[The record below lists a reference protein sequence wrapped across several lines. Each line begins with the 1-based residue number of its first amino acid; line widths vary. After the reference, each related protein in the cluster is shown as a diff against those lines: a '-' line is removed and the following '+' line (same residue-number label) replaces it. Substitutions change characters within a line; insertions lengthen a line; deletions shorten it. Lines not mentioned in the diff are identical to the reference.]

1 MKGVVKIILS
11 ILFFT
16 GTFSQITSA
25 YTLSSDN
32 ISEDSL
38 FFPNYSYEYVP
49 DPDYYEIEERF
60 NALTSEIPLTYNSRI
75 KAFIDYFT
83 IRNRDY
89 TKMVLGRLHLYFPM
103 FEKYFKEY
111 GIPEDIKFLAIV
123 ESGLNP
129 IARSRVGAVGLWQF
143 MPATGKMYG
152 LDIDWYIDERMD
164 PEKSTEAACKYL
176 RSLYNYFNA
185 WDLALAA
192 YNAGPGKVR
201 RAIRKSGYKKDFWE
215 IYRYLPRETRSYV
228 PQFLAFLYVVNYAE
242 EHNFIID
249 DYKEYLPETDTIIVN
264 DFLYFKTFADLTNIC
279 AEDLEKLNPSVRR
292 RAIPESENEFI
303 LHIPYD
309 IKPFLLENRNWI
321 LDSAKNTGKEELE
334 YLARNSVGSTYGR
347 DKVIHT
353 VKTGEV
359 LGTIA
364 NKYKVRVADV
374 RSWNNIRGN
383 LIRVNQKL
391 KIWVNQN
398 YYSSLKVKSSPPIQ
412 QNNPLPLSSSKIH
425 LVQPGDSLWKISK
438 QYEGLTIEKIKKL
451 NNLKSDRLVPGQKLI
466 IG

>member
-1 MKGVVKIILS
+1 MKGVIKIILPLL
-11 ILFFT
+11 IFA
-16 GTFSQITSA
+16 GTFSLEAHS
-25 YTLSSDN
+25 N
-32 ISEDSL
+32 IQPALKASEDSL
-38 FFPNYSYEYVP
+38 HFPNYSYEYIP

-60 NALTSEIPLTYNSRI
+60 NALSTEIPLTYNTRI

-83 IRNRDY
+83 IRNREY
-89 TKMVLGRLHLYFPM
+89 TKTVLGRIHLYFPL
-103 FEKYFKEY
+103 FEKYFKKY
-111 GIPEDIKFLAIV
+111 DIPDEIKFLAIV

-129 IARSRVGAVGLWQF
+129 RAGSRAGAVGLWQF
-143 MPATGKMYG
+143 MPATAKMYG
-152 LDIDWYIDERMD
+152 MDIDWYIDERMD

-176 RSLYNYFNA
+176 RSLYNYFND

-201 RAIRKSGYKKDFWE
+201 RAIRKSGYNKDFWE

-228 PQFLAFLYVVNYAE
+228 PQFLAILYVVNYAE
-242 EHNFIID
+242 EHNFIIEE
-249 DYKEYLPETDTIIVN
+249 YNEYLPEADTIIVN

-279 AEDLEKLNPSVRR
+279 ADDLEKLNPSVRR
-292 RAIPESENEFI
+292 RAIPESENDFV
-303 LHIPYD
+303 LYIPYD
-309 IKPFLLENRNWI
+309 IKSYLSENRKWI

-364 NKYKVRVADV
+364 NKYKVRISDI
-374 RSWNNIRGN
+374 RSWNSIRGN

-398 YYSSLKVKSSPPIQ
+398 YYASLKAKNNPPIPQ
-412 QNNPLPLSSSKIH
+412 HTPQPLPSSKIH
-425 LVQPGDSLWKISK
+425 QVQPGDSLWKISQ
-438 QYEGLTIEKIKKL
+438 QYEGLSIEKIKKL

>member
-1 MKGVVKIILS
+1 MTDVVKIILS
-11 ILFFT
+11 FLIIAGSFLLEAYGYVQPT
-16 GTFSQITSA
+16 GKV
-25 YTLSSDN
+25 
-32 ISEDSL
+32 SEDSL
-38 FFPNYSYEYVP
+38 YHPNYIYEYVP

-60 NALTSEIPLTYNSRI
+60 SALTSEMPLTYNTRI

-83 IRNRDY
+83 IRNREY
-89 TKMVLGRLHLYFPM
+89 TKTVLGRIHLYFPL

-111 GIPEDIKFLAIV
+111 GIPDDIKYLAIV

-129 IARSRVGAVGLWQF
+129 RAGSRAGAVGLWQF
-143 MPATGKMYG
+143 MPATAKMYG
-152 LDIDWYIDERMD
+152 MDIDWYIDERMD

-176 RSLYNYFNA
+176 RSLYNYFND
-185 WDLALAA
+185 WNLALAA

-215 IYRYLPRETRSYV
+215 IYRYLPRETRSYI

-242 EHNFIID
+242 EHNFIIEE
-249 DYKEYLPETDTIIVN
+249 YNEYLPETDTIIVN

-279 AEDLEKLNPSVRR
+279 PEDLEKLNPSVRR
-292 RAIPESENEFI
+292 RAIPESESEFV
-303 LHIPYD
+303 LYIPYD
-309 IKPFLLENRNWI
+309 IKPYFLENRKWI

-347 DKVIHT
+347 DKVVHT
-353 VKTGEV
+353 VRSGEV

-364 NKYKVRVADV
+364 NKYKVRISDV

-398 YYSSLKVKSSPPIQ
+398 YYQSLKAK
-412 QNNPLPLSSSKIH
+412 NNPQIPPDTPQILPSSKTH
-425 LVQPGDSLWKISK
+425 LVQPGDSLWKISL
-438 QYEGLTIEKIKKL
+438 QYKGLTIERIKKL
-451 NNLKSDRLVPGQKLI
+451 NNLKSDRIVPGQKLI